1 MTNHADVL
9 VVGAGV
15 AGLAA
20 AGEFLSAGLD
30 VLILEARDRVGG
42 RIYTVHDPMMAVPV
56 ELGAEFV
63 HGMPR
68 EILDITAAARLG
80 VCELDGENWTYRRGR
95 IVKSADLFESIG
107 PVFEQMREAATHDM
121 AFQEFLDHADLDPD
135 TKIWATSYVEGFNA
149 ARRER
154 ISVLSLLEDEEA
166 LHRIHGERAFRI
178 FSGYDSLVQALLPAG
193 RARVHL
199 NAVVSEVRWRAG
211 HVEVLAHSR
220 MGHAIGPFRAERVL
234 VTVPLGVLQQ
244 NAIRFVPE
252 PAEAL
257 AAALRL
263 EMGSVIRVTL
273 RFREAFWEDRA
284 PRLSFLHA
292 PGLAFPTWWTPHP
305 ALAPVLTAWA
315 AGPNGEA
322 LAGADEKAIV
332 DLATSTLEQIFG
344 MARAHIEDLL
354 EYWYM
359 HDWQTDPFSRGAY
372 SYVPVGALD
381 ARRTLAEPVEGT
393 LAFAG
398 EATCLDGAGGSVHG
412 AISAGRQAARRLLEK
427 PECGQA
433 SRGGSK
439 A

>member
-1 MTNHADVL
+1 ML

-68 EILDITAAARLG
+68 EIFEIAAAARLA
-80 VCELDGENWTYRRGR
+80 VCELDGESWTYRRGR
-95 IVKSADLFESIG
+95 LVRTADLFESIG
-107 PVFEQMREAATHDM
+107 PVFERMREDATQDES
-121 AFQEFLDHADLDPD
+121 FQEFLDRTDLDQD
-135 TKIWATSYVEGFNA
+135 TKTWATSYVEGFNA

-154 ISVLSLLEDEEA
+154 VSVLSLLEDEEA
-166 LHRIHGERAFRI
+166 ADAIQGDRAFRI
-178 FSGYDSLVQALLPAG
+178 FSGYDSLVQAMLPSS
-193 RARVHL
+193 RARLHL
-199 NAVVSEVRWRAG
+199 NAVVNEVRWRPG
-211 HVEVLAHSR
+211 HVEAAAHSR
-220 MGHAIGPFRAERVL
+220 MGHAIGPFTAERVL

-244 NAIRFVPE
+244 SAIRFTPE

-273 RFREAFWEDRA
+273 RFREPFWEDRA
-284 PRLSFLHA
+284 PSLSFLHS

-305 ALAPVLTAWA
+305 AIAPVLTAWA

-322 LAGADEKAIV
+322 LAGAGEKAIV
-332 DLATSTLEQIFG
+332 DLATSTLDHIFG
-344 MARAHIEDLL
+344 TGRAHIEDLL

-381 ARRTLAEPVEGT
+381 ARKTLAEPIEGT

-398 EATCLDGAGGSVHG
+398 EATSLEGYGGSVHG
-412 AISAGRQAARRLLEK
+412 AIAAGRRAARRLLEK
-427 PECGQA
+427 TERRHV
-433 SRGGSK
+433 SGGGGR

>member
-1 MTNHADVL
+1 ML

-30 VLILEARDRVGG
+30 VQILEARDRVGG

-56 ELGAEFV
+56 ELGAEFI

-68 EILDITAAARLG
+68 QTFEIASAARLA
-80 VCELDGENWTYRRGR
+80 VCELDGESWSYLRGR
-95 IVKSADLFESIG
+95 LVKSSDLFDSIG
-107 PVFEQMREAATHDM
+107 PVFERMRENAADDVS
-121 AFQEFLDHADLDPD
+121 FQAFLDRTDFDPD
-135 TKIWATSYVEGFNA
+135 MKIWATSYVEGFNA

-154 ISVLSLLEDEEA
+154 ISVLSLLEDEAAANE
-166 LHRIHGERAFRI
+166 IQGERAFRI
-178 FSGYDSLVQALLPAG
+178 FSGYDSLVQAMLPTG
-193 RARVHL
+193 RVRLHL
-199 NAVVSEVRWRAG
+199 NAVVNEVRWRPG
-211 HVEVLAHSR
+211 HVEVAAHSR
-220 MGHAIGPFRAERVL
+220 AGHSIGPFTAQRAV

-244 NAIRFVPE
+244 NAIRFIPE

-263 EMGSVIRVTL
+263 EMGQVIRVTL
-273 RFREAFWEDRA
+273 RFREPFWEDRA
-284 PRLSFLHA
+284 PRLSFLHS

-305 ALAPVLTAWA
+305 AIAPVLTAWA

-322 LAGADEKAIV
+322 LAGAGEKAIV
-332 DLATSTLEQIFG
+332 DLATSTLDHIFG
-344 MARAHIEDLL
+344 TGRAHIEDLL

-381 ARRTLAEPVEGT
+381 ARKKLAEPVEGT

-398 EATCLDGAGGSVHG
+398 EATSLEGHGGSVHG
-412 AISAGRQAARRLLEK
+412 AIAAGRRAARRLLEK
-427 PECGQA
+427 TEREQA
-433 SRGGSK
+433 IRGGGH

>member
-30 VLILEARDRVGG
+30 VLILEARDRLGG

-68 EILDITAAARLG
+68 EIFDIAAVARLG
-80 VCELDGENWTYRRGR
+80 VCELDGESWSYRRGR
-95 IVKSADLFESIG
+95 LVRSADLFDSIG
-107 PVFEQMREAATHDM
+107 PVFERMREFATQD
-121 AFQEFLDHADLDPD
+121 ATLQEFLDRTDINPELK
-135 TKIWATSYVEGFNA
+135 TWVTSYVEGFNA

-154 ISVLSLLEDEEA
+154 ISVLSLLEDTEA
-166 LHRIHGERAFRI
+166 SGLIQGDRAFRI
-178 FSGYDSLVQALLPAG
+178 FSGYDSLVQAMLPSG
-193 RARVHL
+193 RARLHL
-199 NAVVSEVRWRAG
+199 NAVVHEVRWRPG
-211 HVEVLAHSR
+211 HVEVLARSR
-220 MGHAIGPFRAERVL
+220 MGHPIAPFTAERIL

-244 NAIRFVPE
+244 NAIRFTPE

-263 EMGSVIRVTL
+263 EMGQVIRVTL
-273 RFREAFWEDRA
+273 RFREPFWEDRA
-284 PRLSFLHA
+284 PRLSFLHS

-305 ALAPVLTAWA
+305 AIAPVLTAWA

-322 LAGADEKAIV
+322 LAGAGEKAIV
-332 DLATSTLEQIFG
+332 DLATSTLEHIFG
-344 MARAHIEDLL
+344 TGRAQIEDLL

-372 SYVPVGALD
+372 SYVPVGELE
-381 ARRTLAEPVEGT
+381 ARKKLAAPIEGT
-393 LAFAG
+393 LVFSG
-398 EATCLDGAGGSVHG
+398 EATCLDGHGGSVNG
-412 AISAGRQAARRLLEK
+412 AIAAGRHAARMLLEK
-427 PECGQA
+427 AE
-433 SRGGSK
+433 RGRGRGLYT
-439 A
+439 

>member
-9 VVGAGV
+9 VVGGGV

-20 AGEFLSAGLD
+20 AGEFLASGLD
-30 VLILEARDRVGG
+30 VLILEARDRLGG

-68 EILDITAAARLG
+68 EVFDVAAAARLG
-80 VCELDGENWTYRRGR
+80 ICELDGESWSYRRGR
-95 IVKSADLFESIG
+95 LVRSADLFDSIG
-107 PVFEQMREAATHDM
+107 PVFQRMREFAAQDAT
-121 AFQEFLDHADLDPD
+121 FQEFLDRTEFDQD
-135 TKIWATSYVEGFNA
+135 TKTWATSYVEGFNA

-154 ISVLSLLEDEEA
+154 ISLHSLLEDQEA
-166 LHRIHGERAFRI
+166 SDAIQGGRVFRI
-178 FSGYDSLVQALLPAG
+178 FTGYDSLVQAMLPSG
-193 RARVHL
+193 RARLHL
-199 NAVVSEVRWRAG
+199 NAVVTEVRWRPG
-211 HVEVLAHSR
+211 HVEAIAHSR
-220 MGHAIGPFRAERVL
+220 MGHRIGPFTAECAAI
-234 VTVPLGVLQQ
+234 TVPLGVLQQ
-244 NAIRFVPE
+244 NAIRFTPE

-284 PRLSFLHA
+284 PQLSFLHS

-305 ALAPVLTAWA
+305 AIAPVLTAWA

-322 LAGADEKAIV
+322 LAGAGEKSIV
-332 DLATSTLEQIFG
+332 DLATSTLDHIFG
-344 MARAHIEDLL
+344 TGRAHIEDLL

-372 SYVPVGALD
+372 SYVPVGAID
-381 ARRTLAEPVEGT
+381 ARKKLAAPIENTLI
-393 LAFAG
+393 FAG
-398 EATCLDGAGGSVHG
+398 EATSLEGYGGSVHG
-412 AISAGRQAARRLLEK
+412 AIAAGKRAARAVLGKAERTR
-427 PECGQA
+427 
-433 SRGGSK
+433 SGGGP

>member
-1 MTNHADVL
+1 VTNHADVL

-20 AGEFLSAGLD
+20 AREFLSAGLD
-30 VLILEARDRVGG
+30 VLILDARDRLGG

-63 HGMPR
+63 HGMPP
-68 EILDITAAARLG
+68 EVFDVAAAARLG
-80 VCELDGENWTYRRGR
+80 VCELDGESWSYRRGR
-95 IVKSADLFESIG
+95 LVRSADLFDSIG
-107 PVFEQMREAATHDM
+107 PVFERMREFAAQDAT
-121 AFQEFLDHADLDPD
+121 FQEFLDRTDFDQD

-154 ISVLSLLEDEEA
+154 ISLHSLLEDQEA
-166 LHRIHGERAFRI
+166 ADAIQGERVFRI
-178 FSGYDSLVQALLPAG
+178 FTGYDSLVQAMLPTG
-193 RARVHL
+193 RVRLHL
-199 NAVVSEVRWRAG
+199 NAVANEVRWRPG
-211 HVEVLAHSR
+211 RVEVFAHSR
-220 MGHAIGPFRAERVL
+220 MGHKIGPFTAERIA

-244 NAIRFVPE
+244 NAIRFTPE

-263 EMGSVIRVTL
+263 EMGSVMRVTL
-273 RFREAFWEDRA
+273 RFREPFWEERA
-284 PRLSFLHA
+284 PKLSFLHS

-305 ALAPVLTAWA
+305 AIAPVLTAWA

-322 LAGADEKAIV
+322 LSGAGEKSIV
-332 DLATSTLEQIFG
+332 DLATSTLDHIFG
-344 MARAHIEDLL
+344 TGRAQIEDLL

-381 ARRTLAEPVEGT
+381 ARKKLAAPVENT
-393 LAFAG
+393 LIFAG
-398 EATCLDGAGGSVHG
+398 EATSLDGYGGSVHG
-412 AISAGRQAARRLLEK
+412 AIAAGRWAARTLLEK
-427 PECGQA
+427 AERTR
-433 SRGGSK
+433 SGGPV
-439 A
+439 